1 MMKICSSTRANIK
14 RGIRRREKEK
24 FLESDFHKLTRCRI
38 ELFGINQLMARLNSF
53 HTTVVMNIDEKFMN
67 SAFPLIFA
75 ICLNRNV
82 KKSRRFPSS

>member
-1 MMKICSSTRANIK
+1 MLESCSSARANIG
-14 RGIRRREKEK
+14 RGIRRREEEK
-24 FLESDFHKLTRCRI
+24 FLKSDFHKLTRSRS

-82 KKSRRFPSS
+82 KKSRRFLSS